1 MLETVISLKDIEN
14 AKVAGK
20 PLHIDCP
27 HCRAQYLP
35 GEIYMPG
42 ALIGQPKE
50 IVKDSFGKIVYVD
63 YLSEDKMPDRVESF
77 TCEYCNKPF
86 VVEAGYITYK
96 TKEAPQE
103 EDFST
108 EYVPLI

>member
-77 TCEYCNKPF
+77 T
-86 VVEAGYITYK
+86 
-96 TKEAPQE
+96 
-103 EDFST
+103 
-108 EYVPLI
+108 

>member
-14 AKVAGK
+14 AKEAGK
-20 PLHIDCP
+20 PIHIDCP
-27 HCRAQYLP
+27 NCKAQYLA

-42 ALIGQPKE
+42 DLIGQPRE
-50 IVKDSFGKIVYVD
+50 IVKDSFGKIVYAD
-63 YLSEDKMPDRVESF
+63 YLDADSMPNRTENF

-86 VVEAGYITYK
+86 IVEASVITYK
-96 TKEAPQE
+96 SKEAPQE

>member
-14 AKVAGK
+14 AKAAGK

-86 VVEAGYITYK
+86 VVEAIISFK
-96 TKEAPQE
+96 ASE
-103 EDFST
+103 EEPEKDFSNP
-108 EYVPLI
+108 YVSLI